1 MGFNLQCQDAYE
13 TEVGYSVLLVVHSL
27 LMKQFTVFFV
37 HLRHFINDFID
48 EVFMF
53 HQEILFALQWIGLRL
68 VGKCTRVHCGGI
80 GVYFPAKVC
89 EALAALPLFFF
100 AWEYVNFVEM
110 AQVFHHSL
118 FQIQDEK
125 HFDVNATVCGQA
137 FCSFDECN

>member
-89 EALAALPLFFF
+89 EALAALPLFFLHGNMLTLLRWRKSF
-100 AWEYVNFVEM
+100 T
-110 AQVFHHSL
+110 
-118 FQIQDEK
+118 I
-125 HFDVNATVCGQA
+125 VC
-137 FCSFDECN
+137 FKYRMRSILT